1 MTEDTLYHLRAIKN
15 EVNKLN
21 ELVKTIVETNTK
33 QADIITKLEDTTVE
47 QANKIKNLEVEIQ
60 ILKDGGNI

>member
-15 EVNKLN
+15 EVKKLN

-33 QADIITKLEDTTVE
+33 QADMIVKLEDTIVE
-47 QANKIKNLEVEIQ
+47 QADKIKHLEVEIQ

>member
-1 MTEDTLYHLRAIKN
+1 MIEDTLYHLRAIKN
-15 EVNKLN
+15 EVSKLN

-47 QANKIKNLEVEIQ
+47 QADKIKNLEVEIQ

>member
-21 ELVKTIVETNTK
+21 ELVKTVVETNTK
-33 QADIITKLEDTTVE
+33 QADIITKLEDTVVE
-47 QANKIKNLEVEIQ
+47 QADKIKNLEVEIQ

>member
-15 EVNKLN
+15 EVKKLN

-33 QADIITKLEDTTVE
+33 QADIITKLE
-47 QANKIKNLEVEIQ
+47 I
-60 ILKDGGNI
+60 